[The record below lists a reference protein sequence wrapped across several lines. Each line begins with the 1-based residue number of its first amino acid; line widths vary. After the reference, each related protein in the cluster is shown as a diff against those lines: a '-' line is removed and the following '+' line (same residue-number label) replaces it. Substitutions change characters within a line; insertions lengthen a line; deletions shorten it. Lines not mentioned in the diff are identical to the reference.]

1 VPVEIVKARSAAVP
15 SDEFVDLSYGVG
27 LEKAQ
32 EFFFGH
38 ASIVITL
45 ALYGSPVEGLMD

>member
-1 VPVEIVKARSAAVP
+1 MAATGAGGSAGRGGVKILHGNRVTVP

-32 EFFFGH
+32 EFFSDTP
-38 ASIVITL
+38 AS
-45 ALYGSPVEGLMD
+45 

>member
-1 VPVEIVKARSAAVP
+1 VKILHGNRVTVP

-45 ALYGSPVEGLMD
+45 DLYGSPVERLMD

>member
-1 VPVEIVKARSAAVP
+1 M
-15 SDEFVDLSYGVG
+15 G
-27 LEKAQ
+27 LVKAQ

-45 ALYGSPVEGLMD
+45 GLYGGAVEGLMD